1 MHLLNVNSSFRIAHM
16 FPDCL
21 GDLDVVSSAENIKNL
36 LKLPYSSK
44 SGISLMIHR
53 VQNTLLIDDFDI
65 HKYLLRQADDEWKW
79 LKSFIC
85 DNILSGLGESD
96 RRFVLKSR
104 ESLQKKSL
112 QSKFLYYSLTT
123 GETGANDDDRVSN
136 DFDKQLDQ
144 VRPLTLAGPLLPE
157 PSGEENV
164 PDPQTNHKFNRNV
177 VWTFEDIRMLIGT
190 DMPIFGS
197 ANRPCISLR
206 LRDMNQPINV
216 LTGID
221 YWLDNLMC
229 NVPEVV
235 MCYHLDG
242 LVQKYELIQ
251 TEDLP
256 NLENSQFS
264 PKVIRNVA
272 QNILAFLKRN
282 ATKAGHTYWLFKGRN
297 DDFVKLYD
305 LTSLCMTTE
314 GAAPGPATS
323 PSSAGPEPV
332 ADQNPFTVPVAMLL
346 YKVARNMKNIDAKQM
361 SAKQAGSIKTLLLNC
376 IQLLPKEKYPQI
388 VTSSHYLLS
397 DLHVPAGINPSEPDF
412 SWADDES
419 SFSDEPNTSESSDC
433 DDNST
438 VGDAGS
444 VAVKNISE
452 TLNEFH
458 LEPNWKHNKSPPPIV
473 GDIKDRCLVAL
484 QHIVA
489 GLSCLQYFSSEKEDQ
504 QKEEERRKIRLE
516 ELNPTM
522 AKSNQAIPLPYQKL
536 QPEPD
541 TLDPKTP
548 VPLGWKDPP
557 AYSEESLSAHGKRSK
572 RSRRKSN
579 KTKSNE
585 PDTNYQHIEEAAD
598 SPRSLL
604 LKGQSGIIE
613 SWHVHLKLLLLE
625 KACLTYATL
634 SEQAYVAELFGTSLR
649 YIIVALRC
657 QSIVTK
663 YMSSVSSQK
672 QCLLGRAGDC
682 YFQMARNPNH
692 FAAFLDQFHDSHDVD
707 ESIKLELD
715 KDLDEGGGVPA
726 DLGTPAANIE
736 VMMVNSCSSY
746 RAALRCSTAPDAQHQ
761 FVSRL
766 GSVSNEL
773 GIRYMNWAQEEY
785 AKFTASGSKL
795 IGGELEP
802 VYVTF
807 VKKSYNYLTRG
818 IRAFEELKD
827 NKNLAILLCNMGRFM
842 RFRAHVPMVD
852 EK

>member
-1 MHLLNVNSSFRIAHM
+1 MAHM

-44 SGISLMIHR
+44 SNISLMIHR

-85 DNILSGLGESD
+85 DNILSGLGETD
-96 RRFVLKSR
+96 RRFVLQNKSR
-104 ESLQKKSL
+104 EALQTKSL

-123 GETGANDDDRVSN
+123 GETGEKDEQRGADDSE
-136 DFDKQLDQ
+136 KQLDQ

-157 PSGEENV
+157 PSVEENV
-164 PDPQTNHKFNRNV
+164 PDPQTNHTFNRNV

-272 QNILAFLKRN
+272 QNILAFLKQN

-305 LTSLCMTTE
+305 LTSLCMNTDGAE
-314 GAAPGPATS
+314 SCAAPSTAVH
-323 PSSAGPEPV
+323 PEPV
-332 ADQNPFTVPVAMLL
+332 GDQNPFTVPVAMLL
-346 YKVARNMKNIDAKQM
+346 YKVARNMKNMDASQI
-361 SAKQAGSIKTLLLNC
+361 SAKQAGSIKTLLDNC

-388 VTSSHYLLS
+388 VTSSHYILS
-397 DLHVPAGINPSEPDF
+397 DLHVPAGINPNAPDF

-419 SFSDEPNTSESSDC
+419 SFSDEPNTSENSDC
-433 DDNST
+433 EDST
-438 VGDAGS
+438 SGDGQSPPAGGVS
-444 VAVKNISE
+444 VKNISE

-473 GDIKDRCLVAL
+473 GNVKERCLVAL

-489 GLSCLQYFSSEKEDQ
+489 GLSCLQYFSIEKEDQ
-504 QKEEERRKIRLE
+504 AKEEERRKIRLE
-516 ELNPTM
+516 ELNPNM
-522 AKSNQAIPLPYQKL
+522 VKSNQAIPMPYQKL

-541 TLDPKTP
+541 LLDSHTA
-548 VPLGWKDPP
+548 VPLGWKSGDP
-557 AYSEESLSAHGKRSK
+557 ATQLKRSK
-572 RSRRKSN
+572 RSRRKS
-579 KTKSNE
+579 TKSKVAE
-585 PDTNYQHIEEAAD
+585 SSAANYQHVEEAAD

-604 LKGQSGIIE
+604 LKGQSGVIE

-634 SEQAYVAELFGTSLR
+634 TEQAYVAEQYGTSLR
-649 YIIVALRC
+649 YIAIALQC
-657 QSIVTK
+657 QFIVTK

-682 YFQMARNPNH
+682 YFQMAKSPNTLP
-692 FAAFLDQFHDSHDVD
+692 ANLKQFNATLAVD
-707 ESIKLELD
+707 EAIRVELD
-715 KDLDEGGGVPA
+715 KDLDVVAAAKPSELALP
-726 DLGTPAANIE
+726 TANIE
-736 VMMVNSCSSY
+736 ELMLASCSSY
-746 RAALRCSTAPDAQHQ
+746 RAALECSTVQSSRRE

-766 GSVSNEL
+766 GSVLNEL
-773 GIRYMNWAQEEY
+773 GIRYMHWAQEEY
-785 AKFTASGSKL
+785 AKFVGAERKVCRGDP
-795 IGGELEP
+795 EP
-802 VYVTF
+802 CYQTF
-807 VKKSYNYLTRG
+807 IKKSYDCLVQG
-818 IRAFEELKD
+818 ILAFEEVDD
-827 NKNLAILLCNMGRFM
+827 NANLAILLCNMGRFM
-842 RFRAHVPMVD
+842 RFRAHVIMVG
-852 EK
+852 ER

>member
-1 MHLLNVNSSFRIAHM
+1 MAHM

-96 RRFVLKSR
+96 RRFVLKNRNR

-123 GETGANDDDRVSN
+123 GENGENDASNSN
-136 DFDKQLDQ
+136 DSEKQLDQ

-164 PDPQTNHKFNRNV
+164 PDPQTNHTFNRNV

-264 PKVIRNVA
+264 PQVIRNVA
-272 QNILAFLKRN
+272 QNILAFLKQN

-305 LTSLCMTTE
+305 LTSLCMNTDSGETPS
-314 GAAPGPATS
+314 AAS
-323 PSSAGPEPV
+323 QPEPV
-332 ADQNPFTVPVAMLL
+332 GDQNPFTVPVAMLL
-346 YKVARNMKNIDAKQM
+346 YKVARNMKNMDASQI
-361 SAKQAGSIKTLLLNC
+361 SAKQAGSIKTLLDNC
-376 IQLLPKEKYPQI
+376 IHLLPKEKYPQI
-388 VTSSHYLLS
+388 VTSSHYILS
-397 DLHVPAGINPSEPDF
+397 DLHVPAGINPNAPDF

-419 SFSDEPNTSESSDC
+419 TFSDEQNASECSDC
-433 DDNST
+433 EETSAT
-438 VGDAGS
+438 GDES

-473 GDIKDRCLVAL
+473 GNVKDRCLVAL

-489 GLSCLQYFSSEKEDQ
+489 GLSCLQYFSIEKEDQ
-504 QKEEERRKIRLE
+504 AKEEEKRKIRLE
-516 ELNPTM
+516 ELNPNM

-541 TLDPKTP
+541 LVDPRTP
-548 VPLGWKDPP
+548 IPMGWKHSDPQ
-557 AYSEESLSAHGKRSK
+557 SSSAQLKRSK
-572 RSRRKSN
+572 RSRRKSS
-579 KTKSNE
+579 KTKLSE
-585 PDTNYQHIEEAAD
+585 STSNYQHVEEAAD

-604 LKGQSGIIE
+604 LKGQSGVIE
-613 SWHVHLKLLLLE
+613 SWHVHLKILLLE

-634 SEQAYVAELFGTSLR
+634 TEQAYVAEQYGTSLR
-649 YIIVALRC
+649 YIMIALQC
-657 QSIVTK
+657 QFIVTK

-672 QCLLGRAGDC
+672 QCLLGRSGDC
-682 YFQMARNPNH
+682 YFQMAKNPNS
-692 FAAFLDQFHDSHDVD
+692 LTTNLKQFHTTHVVD
-707 ESIKLELD
+707 EAIKSELD
-715 KDLDEGGGVPA
+715 KDLDEGTSIPSELA
-726 DLGTPAANIE
+726 IPTANIE
-736 VMMVNSCSSY
+736 ELMLTSCSSY
-746 RAALRCSTAPDAQHQ
+746 RAALTCSTLKSSHRE

-766 GSVSNEL
+766 GSVLNEL
-773 GIRYMNWAQEEY
+773 GIRYMHWAQEEY
-785 AKFTASGSKL
+785 AKFLAADRKMA
-795 IGGELEP
+795 IGDPEP
-802 VYVTF
+802 CYQTF
-807 VKKSYNYLTRG
+807 IKKSYDCLVQG
-818 IRAFEELKD
+818 ILAFEEVDD
-827 NKNLAILLCNMGRFM
+827 NANLAILLCNMGRFM
-842 RFRAHVPMVD
+842 RFRAHVIMVG
-852 EK
+852 ER